1 MLPLCDDLLRYN
13 GTEPTSTARVGGL
26 GNRYDRCEGG
36 DCTPDGKR
44 RNEVIAGI
52 SAKQRYDC

>member
-36 DCTPDGKR
+36 DCTPDGKKKKR
-44 RNEVIAGI
+44 GDSRY
-52 SAKQRYDC
+52 QRKAEI